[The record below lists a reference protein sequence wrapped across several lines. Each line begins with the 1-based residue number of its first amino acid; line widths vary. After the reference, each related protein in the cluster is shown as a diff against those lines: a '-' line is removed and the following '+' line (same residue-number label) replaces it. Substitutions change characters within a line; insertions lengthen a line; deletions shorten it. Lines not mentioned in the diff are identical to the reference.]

1 MKQLGIV
8 LDFRTKEITLDEISL
23 AMRDINKL
31 STRAQ
36 IEKSWSLNNSIF
48 QENTK
53 EPQSTLEATKRLIQ
67 ILDAKYEK
75 ANLRTITENCTHLSD
90 PDKQKLL
97 ELLQGFEELFDGTL
111 GDWDCE
117 PVSLQLREGAK
128 PYHGRPFP
136 IPKKQMD
143 ITKKKSKDYVIWGY
157 YSGKLTL
164 NGLRQHS

>member
-1 MKQLGIV
+1 
-8 LDFRTKEITLDEISL
+8 
-23 AMRDINKL
+23 MRDINKL
-31 STRAQ
+31 STGAQ
-36 IEKSWSLNNSIF
+36 TERSWSLNNSIF
-48 QENTK
+48 EENTK

-75 ANLRTITENCTHLSD
+75 VDLRAMTANCTHLSD

-97 ELLQGFEELFDGTL
+97 VLLQEFEELFDGTL
-111 GDWDCE
+111 GECNCE

-136 IPKKQMD
+136 IPKKHLEIQR
-143 ITKKKSKDYVIWGY
+143 KKSIGYAIWGY

-164 NGLRQHS
+164 NGLCLHL

>member
-1 MKQLGIV
+1 MKELGIV

-23 AMRDINKL
+23 PMRDINKL

-75 ANLRTITENCTHLSD
+75 AD
-90 PDKQKLL
+90 PALIQPLL
-97 ELLQGFEELFDGTL
+97 LLQ
-111 GDWDCE
+111 
-117 PVSLQLREGAK
+117 
-128 PYHGRPFP
+128 
-136 IPKKQMD
+136 
-143 ITKKKSKDYVIWGY
+143 
-157 YSGKLTL
+157 
-164 NGLRQHS
+164 